1 MVQPENEVRPI
12 NKMNLNRSKIFR
24 IMEAMSEPQRKDFGE
39 FLQSPYFNTRPQIT
53 DLYQILLQELKE
65 LDPELP
71 TSKWEVYNQLFKT
84 NLNQEA
90 YSEKEDKH
98 LRKVLSD
105 VSQKAEEY
113 LRLASF
119 GKQKA
124 LHSWMLIRAY
134 GEIGLP
140 QFYAQTLRK
149 FRKDYPRT
157 YVGGSALLAH
167 YLLDDEEYN
176 YSQRGGE
183 ITGVSQLPGE
193 SLDRFFLIQK
203 LKLLCEKVI
212 AREVINQQFEQR
224 FEKEVIEMASHPDLK
239 DDFSIRFYLNILQLY
254 RGGEAILLDKMRN
267 DLKLQKGKQ
276 ELEEL
281 IDMYNYLQNY
291 CIWKIYHGPEIQ
303 DVLMKIYL
311 DRIEV
316 CEVIYPRDLQNMVTL
331 AIRLHDLARGQLILE
346 AGLPKIPRSHFANT
360 RDFNEAHLAYANG
373 DYERAR
379 KKLQNVDRSRPYDL
393 ISCRVLEIKA
403 WWMKGDEEEF
413 VLALVNSFCSFLG
426 RMEQLPPARR
436 ENYLKV
442 FRLAYRVIRDRFK
455 RRALLRHRTKLM
467 QLPDGTNKGF
477 VLERIDEYLE
487 ETLE

>member
-1 MVQPENEVRPI
+1 
-12 NKMNLNRSKIFR
+12 
-24 IMEAMSEPQRKDFGE
+24 MEAMSQQQRKDFGE
-39 FLQSPYFNTRPQIT
+39 FLHSPYFNTRPQIT
-53 DLYQILLQELKE
+53 GLYQILLRELE
-65 LDPELP
+65 EFNPEEP
-71 TSKWEVYNQLFKT
+71 ATKWKVYNQLF
-84 NLNQEA
+84 NAELSQEA

-113 LRLASF
+113 LRMASF
-119 GKQKA
+119 RRQEA

-134 GEIGLP
+134 GELGLP
-140 QFYAQTLRK
+140 QLYSQTLRK

-176 YSQRGGE
+176 YSQRGGQ
-183 ITGVSQLPGE
+183 INGVSQLPGE

-212 AREVINQQFEQR
+212 AREVINQQFHQR
-224 FEKEVIEMASHPDLK
+224 FEEEVIEMASHSDLK

-254 RGGEAILLDKMRN
+254 RGGEKVSLDEMRAN
-267 DLKLQKGKQ
+267 LKLQKGKQ

-291 CIWKIYHGPEIQ
+291 CIWKIYHGPHVQ

-331 AIRLHDLARGQLILE
+331 AIRLNDMERGQMILE
-346 AGLPKIPRSHFANT
+346 AGLNKIPRSYYDNT

-373 DYERAR
+373 DYESAR
-379 KKLQNVDRSRPYDL
+379 KKLQKVDRSRPYDL

-413 VLALVNSFCSFLG
+413 VLGLVSSFCSFLG
-426 RMEQLPPARR
+426 RMDQLPPARR

-442 FRLAYRVIRDRFK
+442 FRLAYRAIRDRFK

-467 QLPDGTNKGF
+467 LLPDGTNKGF
-477 VLERIDEYLE
+477 VMERINEYLE
-487 ETLE
+487 QTLE